1 MKILRKW
8 FCAGAL
14 ALAVGG
20 AQAAP
25 VSFGTVNYVTS
36 TLTIAG
42 SDIQADDDDSGISPL
57 PLASS
62 SSAAEAGASA
72 AATAGAAPGSVSAQ
86 ASATGG
92 VGLDAS
98 ATASANFSGLFSAPG
113 GLLSLIV
120 DVVTGTSATGDS
132 SGDGLVR
139 VTLTAGADTLVDE
152 IVRQTMQYTA
162 LLNLAAGT
170 LGSLSIEAIGTA
182 AAQPLDPGAPVGGE
196 NAAGGTAQ
204 ASFAFN
210 QVPEPGSWAL
220 LIASALVM
228 FLSSKQPARSRLAA
242 EVGIPHGPTVDNA

>member
-1 MKILRKW
+1 
-8 FCAGAL
+8 
-14 ALAVGG
+14 
-20 AQAAP
+20 
-25 VSFGTVNYVTS
+25 
-36 TLTIAG
+36 
-42 SDIQADDDDSGISPL
+42 
-57 PLASS
+57 
-62 SSAAEAGASA
+62 
-72 AATAGAAPGSVSAQ
+72 
-86 ASATGG
+86 
-92 VGLDAS
+92 
-98 ATASANFSGLFSAPG
+98 
-113 GLLSLIV
+113 V